1 MGILARTPSIFARR
15 LKRDGLRT
23 TLLWLYGRGIPA
35 LTGAPMVK
43 YSLVAPGVLVG
54 PQHRQAGLR
63 RLAAMGVRYCV
74 NMRTE
79 FDDAEHG
86 LAPEHYCHLPTV
98 DDEAPTL
105 EQLRRG
111 VEFVEQAVS
120 AGESVYIH
128 CGGGIG
134 RAPTMAAAYFI
145 SRGYT
150 LDEAIALIRETRPF
164 IHIMPPQLDQLR
176 RFEASIRGESGD
188 GALQSTARENGH
200 VVERA

>member
-1 MGILARTPSIFARR
+1 MPSIFVQR
-15 LKRDGLRT
+15 LRRDGLRT
-23 TLLWLYGRGIPA
+23 SLLWLYGRGIPA
-35 LTGAPMVK
+35 VTGTPMIK

-54 PQHRQAGLR
+54 PQYRQAGLR
-63 RLAAMGVRYCV
+63 RLTEMGVRYCV
-74 NMRTE
+74 NMRIE

-86 LAPEHYCHLPTV
+86 LAPEHYCHLPTL

-105 EQLRRG
+105 EHLRRG
-111 VEFVEQAVS
+111 VEFVDGAVS
-120 AGESVYIH
+120 EGESVYIH

-150 LDEAIALIRETRPF
+150 LEDAVALIREKRPF

-176 RFEASIRGESGD
+176 RFEASLRGGPGD
-188 GALQSTARENGH
+188 GAPQSTARENGN

>member
-1 MGILARTPSIFARR
+1 MGILARIPSIFVQR
-15 LKRDGLRT
+15 LRRDGLRIS
-23 TLLWLYGRGIPA
+23 LLWLYGRGVPA
-35 LTGAPMVK
+35 LTGAPMMR
-43 YSLVAPGVLVG
+43 YSIIAPGVLVG

-63 RLAAMGVRYCV
+63 RLAEMGVRYCV
-74 NMRTE
+74 NMRIE

-111 VEFVEQAVS
+111 VEFVDGAVS
-120 AGESVYIH
+120 AGGSVYIH
-128 CGGGIG
+128 CGGGVG

-150 LDEAIALIRETRPF
+150 LDDAVALIRETRPF
-164 IHIMPPQLDQLR
+164 IHIMPPQMDQLR
-176 RFEASIRGESGD
+176 RFEASLRD
-188 GALQSTARENGH
+188 GAEEGVLKSTSKRS
-200 VVERA
+200 

>member
-1 MGILARTPSIFARR
+1 MGILARTPSIFAQR
-15 LKRDGLRT
+15 LKRDGLKT

-43 YSLVAPGVLVG
+43 YSLIAPGVLVG

-63 RLAAMGVRYCV
+63 RLATIGVRYCV

-111 VEFVEQAVS
+111 VEFVERAIS

-145 SRGYT
+145 SQGYT

-164 IHIMPPQLDQLR
+164 IHVMPPQLDQLR
-176 RFEASIRGESGD
+176 RFEASIRGEPGG

>member
-15 LKRDGLRT
+15 LKRDGLKT

-35 LTGAPMVK
+35 LTGAPIMR

-54 PQHRQAGLR
+54 PQHRHAGLR

-86 LAPEHYCHLPTV
+86 LAPEHYCHLPTI

-105 EQLRRG
+105 EQLQRG
-111 VEFVEQAVS
+111 VEFVEGAVS
-120 AGESVYIH
+120 SGESVYIH

-150 LDEAIALIRETRPF
+150 PERGDRVDTRNAPIHPHHAAPARPAEAIRGVPTRRVG
-164 IHIMPPQLDQLR
+164 R
-176 RFEASIRGESGD
+176 RRPSVYSQGER
-188 GALQSTARENGH
+188 TCR
-200 VVERA
+200 

>member
-1 MGILARTPSIFARR
+1 MPSIFVRR
-15 LKRDGLRT
+15 LRRDGLRIS
-23 TLLWLYGRGIPA
+23 LLWLYGRGIPA
-35 LTGAPMVK
+35 ITGAPMMR
-43 YSLVAPGVLVG
+43 YSVVAPGVLVG
-54 PQHRQAGLR
+54 PQYRRNGLR
-63 RLAAMGVRYCV
+63 RLAEMGVRYCV
-74 NMRTE
+74 NMRIE

-86 LAPEHYCHLPTV
+86 LAPEHYCYLPTV

-105 EQLRRG
+105 EHLRRG
-111 VEFVEQAVS
+111 VEFVEEAVS

-150 LDEAIALIRETRPF
+150 LEDAVELIRETRPF
-164 IHIMPPQLDQLR
+164 IHIMPPQLEQLR
-176 RFEASIRGESGD
+176 RYEALMREGTGEGVLETSGRGSED
-188 GALQSTARENGH
+188 

>member
-15 LKRDGLRT
+15 LKRDGLKT

-111 VEFVEQAVS
+111 VEFVQAGSLRGRERVHTLRRRHRPG
-120 AGESVYIH
+120 AHHGRRIFHQPGVHPGRGDRVDTRNAPIHPHHAAPARPAEAIRGVPTGRVGRRRPSVY
-128 CGGGIG
+128 
-134 RAPTMAAAYFI
+134 
-145 SRGYT
+145 S
-150 LDEAIALIRETRPF
+150 
-164 IHIMPPQLDQLR
+164 Q
-176 RFEASIRGESGD
+176 GEW
-188 GALQSTARENGH
+188 TCR
-200 VVERA
+200 